1 MVSDK
6 KRSNKQPVRTLS
18 GQIPNLLLWVY
29 ALSAIIII
37 PVVYN
42 TNAIDVTLMPRFV
55 VITVLLLFFFIYFLL
70 QARYNIPNTGL
81 LKRWAVL
88 FWIMFIITSI
98 ISLAAAINPTEG
110 LFDIFKISVG
120 LLFIILTSSIL
131 INTGNLKPFIVAA
144 ALVATIYVGI
154 AFYQYFTYA
163 FRHTD
168 INSLYKVVGI
178 WSHKNVLSSGIFL
191 TVPLILYGII
201 TVKSPLQI
209 IFAVLLF
216 MVLTLLFLLQ
226 TRSVWVALGVNM
238 VLSSIL
244 IFIFRKGILIQSF
257 KPEFYRKL
265 ILISC
270 SIILGLAFAGFIT
283 NYSIK
288 QPLHHGRKSN
298 VLKSAELHEIDKRAA
313 SIFNEDDANRN
324 QRIAIW
330 KMTAKMIGEHPVIG
344 VGAGNWKIVITDY
357 YETGYNRTWYNNWRN
372 PHNDMIWTLSEKGIL
387 GLLAFVGFFFF
398 LLLYS
403 LKLLIKDIDP
413 KLKVFIILAISGI
426 AGYSAD
432 SLFSFPLERIE
443 LQTLMMF
450 YASAIIWL
458 YSVNFPLKKSI
469 KAQRTKLFAFISIL
483 ILIVA
488 LICGRIW
495 VKEEVF
501 TKMAFTALGQH
512 DWQSM
517 TELIDEAST
526 SIDQLDPRNASILW
540 FRGKANLELNKTDEA
555 RDDFEKALEQNPNS
569 IMVLTDLGVLYGR
582 QGNYQQAIDMFNKA
596 LKIYPNYTDA
606 LSNLGMTYYLTGRYQ
621 DALNCLYNCKRD
633 KPNPQLDQQIEL
645 VNAKLQEVRMLEKDS
660 NTKGNLKN

>member
-6 KRSNKQPVRTLS
+6 KLPNKQPIRTLS
-18 GQIPNLLLWVY
+18 GQIPDLLLWVF
-29 ALSAIIII
+29 ALSAIVII
-37 PVVYN
+37 PVAYN

-55 VITVLLLFFFIYFLL
+55 VITVLLLLFFIFFLV
-70 QARYNIPNTGL
+70 QPRYNLPNTGL
-81 LKRWAVL
+81 LRRWAVL
-88 FWIMFIITSI
+88 FWIMFITASI
-98 ISLAAAINPTEG
+98 VSLTASFNPTEG
-110 LFDIFKISVG
+110 LFDILKISVG

-144 ALVATIYVGI
+144 ALIATIYLGVG
-154 AFYQYFTYA
+154 FYQYFTYA
-163 FRHTD
+163 FRHSD

-178 WSHKNVLSSGIFL
+178 WSHKNVLSSGLFL
-191 TVPLILYGII
+191 MVPLILYGIF
-201 TVKSPLQI
+201 TVKRPLQI
-209 IFAVLLF
+209 IFAILLF
-216 MVLTLLFLLQ
+216 MILTMLFILQ
-226 TRSVWVALGVNM
+226 TRSVWVALGINM
-238 VLSSIL
+238 VISSIL

-257 KPEFYRKL
+257 KPKFYRSL

-270 SIILGLAFAGFIT
+270 SLILGFAFAGFIT

-288 QPLHHGRKSN
+288 HPLHHGMKSN
-298 VLKSAELHEIDKRAA
+298 GLKSAELNEIDKRAA
-313 SIFNEDDANRN
+313 SIFSEDDANRN

-330 KMTAKMIGEHPVIG
+330 KMTAKMIREHPVIG
-344 VGAGNWKIVITDY
+344 VGAGNWKIVIPDY

-372 PHNDMIWTLSEKGIL
+372 PHNDFIWTMAEKGIL
-387 GLLAFVGFFFF
+387 GFIAFTGFFLF
-398 LLLYS
+398 LLLYT

-413 KLKVFIILAISGI
+413 KLKIFSILAISGI

-450 YASAIIWL
+450 YASAILWL
-458 YSVNFPLKKSI
+458 YSVNFPLKESI
-469 KAQRTKLFAFISIL
+469 KNQRAKLFTVISIL
-483 ILIVA
+483 FLIVA

-495 VKEEVF
+495 VKEEVY

-540 FRGKANLELNKTDEA
+540 FRGKANLELNKTEEA
-555 RDDFEKALEQNPNS
+555 KDDFDKALAQNPNS

-606 LSNLGMTYYLTGRYQ
+606 LSNLGMTYYLIGRYQ

-660 NTKGNLKN
+660 NTKGKLIN